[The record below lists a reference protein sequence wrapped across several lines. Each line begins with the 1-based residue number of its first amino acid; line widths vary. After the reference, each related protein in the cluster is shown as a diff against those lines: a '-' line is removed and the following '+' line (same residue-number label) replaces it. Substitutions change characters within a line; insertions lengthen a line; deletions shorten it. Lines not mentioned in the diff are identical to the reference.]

1 MFCYK
6 LQNEKLCCHTR
17 RQQMHNIGMHPIRYA
32 ATQGD
37 NRCIIRHAP
46 DPYQFITQGD
56 KVMVTKLCCHTR
68 RQQMH
73 NNGMHPIQFLSCF
86 VYSVSKFISFSQ
98 KVIIFLIHLPF
109 RHVKYILSEP
119 ESPRPIPYPWT
130 FSNSILFPSAF
141 PPKVEICS
149 QNCSNILKTES

>member
-56 KVMVTKLCCHTR
+56 KVMVTRLCCHTR

-119 ESPRPIPYPWT
+119 ESPRPIPYP
-130 FSNSILFPSAF
+130 FFFNIFFHKDHLSI
-141 PPKVEICS
+141 
-149 QNCSNILKTES
+149 